1 MTGMRLTRLTR
12 LALLAALS
20 LAAACGGSQAAAPA
34 PTTLDGAYIG
44 TVGPHTLRMT
54 LVETSGVVTGV
65 GTLTEIVGDANG
77 VRALT
82 LNGTYVAPSLSLIM
96 TAPQVSALGLT
107 ATGSPSQ
114 FSATLSGY
122 GVPTTAFP
130 LVRQ

>member
-1 MTGMRLTRLTR
+1 MTGMRLTR

-20 LAAACGGSQAAAPA
+20 LAATCGGSQAAAPA

-54 LVETSGVVTGV
+54 LVETSGVVNGV
-65 GTLTEIVGDANG
+65 GTLTGIAGDANG

-82 LNGTYVAPSLSLIM
+82 INGTYVAPTLSLVM
-96 TAPQVSALGLT
+96 TTPGVSALGLA
-107 ATGSPSQ
+107 ATGSLTQ

-130 LVRQ
+130 LLRQ